1 MKKVD
6 DNLTDSRVEEN
17 EYNLNYFIFDTR
29 KKPRKNR
36 NLKAKSLHKQYSINN
51 GLRLNT
57 VSSKR

>member
-1 MKKVD
+1 MKKVE

-36 NLKAKSLHKQYSINN
+36 NLKARACTNSIAQTM
-51 GLRLNT
+51 GY
-57 VSSKR
+57 V